1 MLLFLA
7 MAGALWGI
15 GALMKTPKSARWVMI
30 LILYVAILGAHLVLP
45 DGAPLRLSLGGSIE
59 PWLIVGA
66 LLGLA
71 MVYRFGLRA
80 IRAKVAERDAPAVEE
95 TPKQTFQP
103 VELERYARHIV
114 LREIGGPGQKALKQS
129 KVLVVGAGGLG
140 SPVLLYLAAS
150 GVGIIGVIDEDVVDN
165 GNLQRQ
171 VIHADADIGR
181 PKVFSAQDHMLALNP
196 FLTVKPYNRR
206 LTEEDAEELIG
217 EYDLVLDGTDNFETR
232 YLVNRICVKLGKP
245 LVSGALTQWE
255 GQLSL
260 FDPANGTPCYQCIFP
275 EAPAPH
281 LAPPCA
287 LAGVAG
293 PLPGI
298 IGTMMANEAV
308 KAITGAGQTLRGRM
322 VIHDA
327 LYAETRS
334 ITLQPRAD
342 CPVCGQHKD

>member
-1 MLLFLA
+1 MLLFLV

-15 GALMKTPKSARWVMI
+15 GVLMKTPKSARWVMI
-30 LILYVAILGAHLVLP
+30 LILYFAVLAAHLVLP
-45 DGAPLRLSLGGSIE
+45 DGAPLRISLGGSKE
-59 PWLIVGA
+59 PWLIVGG
-66 LLGLA
+66 LIGLA
-71 MVYRFGLRA
+71 LVYRVGLRA
-80 IRAKVAERDAPAVEE
+80 IRTKIAEKEAPMADAK
-95 TPKQTFQP
+95 PKSTFEP

-114 LREIGGPGQKALKQS
+114 LREIGGPGQKALKEA

-140 SPVLLYLAAS
+140 SPALLYLAAA
-150 GVGIIGVIDEDVVDN
+150 GVGTIGVIDADEVDN

-171 VIHADADIGR
+171 VLHADADIGR

-196 FLTVKPYNRR
+196 FVTVKPYHRR
-206 LTEEDAEELIG
+206 LTEDFAEELIG
-217 EYDLVLDGTDNFETR
+217 EYDLVLDGTDNFATR
-232 YLVNRICVKLGKP
+232 YLTNRICAKLGKP
-245 LVSGALTQWE
+245 LISGALTQWE

-281 LAPPCA
+281 LAPACA
-287 LAGVAG
+287 EAGVAG

-298 IGTMMANEAV
+298 IGSMMAMEAV
-308 KAITGAGQTLRGRM
+308 KDITGAGQTVRGRM

-334 ITLQPRAD
+334 ITLRARAD
-342 CPVCGQHKD
+342 CPVCGHHKD